1 MCGQAG
7 PPRRNRFPFEA
18 VKEMPIK
25 HFYEETSHS
34 VYFTGEDGSRNG
46 AWGPV
51 DKAVFDYTVGGMNVV
66 GSWFKYRKKNP
77 GGKKTSPLDD
87 IHVTE
92 WPHEWTL
99 EFTELLTV
107 LSRLVSLEP
116 SQKSLLDEIRAGDLV
131 TMTELAEVGVKWP
144 QSRDDRKPRRKP
156 NEGDSTQ
163 LF

>member
-1 MCGQAG
+1 MRCAWPSALQPLSLEG
-7 PPRRNRFPFEA
+7 

-25 HFYEETSHS
+25 HFYDEAKRE

-46 AWGPV
+46 VWGPV
-51 DKAVFDYTVGGMNVV
+51 EAAVFDYTVGGMNVI

-92 WPHEWTL
+92 WPHEWSL
-99 EFTELLTV
+99 ELTELLTV
-107 LSRLVSLEP
+107 LTRLVSLEP
-116 SQKSLLDEIRAGDLV
+116 QQSALLEEVLAGEV
-131 TMTELAEVGVKWP
+131 STMAELADAGVAWP
-144 QSRDDRKPRRKP
+144 QTRDDRKPRRKP
-156 NEGDSTQ
+156 VEGDASQ